1 MSGGEHHSPLVLEPI
16 GRVESPIADP
26 TAAARQPDEGAPGA
40 TLVLRHDL
48 GPALDGLRVGDGIL
62 VLTWL
67 HLARRDELTTHAR
80 NDRARP
86 RQGVFSTR
94 SPDRPNPIGV
104 HRTTIAAIDGMRI
117 VVDHFEAV
125 HGTPVL
131 DIKPVLVA
139 RGERDS
145 VASTP

>member
-1 MSGGEHHSPLVLEPI
+1 MSSRELQSTLVVEPI

-26 TAAARQPDEGAPGA
+26 AAAARQPDEGAPGA
-40 TLVLRHDL
+40 TLVLRPEL
-48 GPALDGLRVGDGIL
+48 GPALDGLRVGDDIL

-67 HLARRDELTTHAR
+67 HLARREELTTHPR

-94 SPDRPNPIGV
+94 SPERPNPIGV
-104 HRTTIAAIDGMRI
+104 HRTTIAAIDGTRI
-117 VVDHFEAV
+117 DVDRFEAID
-125 HGTPVL
+125 GTPVL
-131 DIKPVLVA
+131 DIKPVLVE
-139 RGERDS
+139 RDERDS